1 MGYKKNLVNPSLYRQ
16 FANNAVE
23 LFNYTMTNLMDSYYD
38 NSLTEA
44 TDGSFKAV
52 CLSGIRTEDNSGGGT
67 DLNDARVIDG
77 FLNIVVRPLTAFGS
91 TLPDP
96 LAIDDLESLNAVIS
110 LHRSTFTAKSD
121 FEAKDTDVPKFGQIL
136 NCYFEDG
143 SISNSDFRGLRFS
156 QPTGEDIDADYKKLA
171 TVEVKTTA
179 KNAFEEGG
187 ASLLG
192 EEPPLEES
200 TDFASVPIPGL
211 TPSSGGKSTNQ
222 RGKRTKPIEYIVIH
236 YSAAIGGKAAV
247 LKNENNKTSYGYH
260 FIVDRDGSFY
270 ESTPTDVKVNHAL
283 GNRKVYNSNSI
294 GLCICNLGFDRAEL
308 TDAVMRLNRK
318 VPAKS
323 TWEQGPFPHGIP
335 TQDDPTLATATAS
348 DGFAGPLAEDG
359 KWEPYTNASL
369 FTAARI
375 CAAQLKANNLTVD
388 RIVGHSDIQN
398 DKHDPGPAFNMDEF
412 RSMVK
417 ENMSTL

>member
-1 MGYKKNLVNPSLYRQ
+1 MGYKKNLVNRSLYRQ
-16 FANNAVE
+16 FSNNAVE

-38 NSLTEA
+38 SSLTEA

-52 CLSGIRTEDNSGGGT
+52 CLSGIRTEDNTGGGT
-67 DLNDARVIDG
+67 DLNDARIVDG
-77 FLNIVVRPLTAFGS
+77 LLNIVVRPLTAFGS

-96 LAIDDLESLNAVIS
+96 LAMDDLESLNAVIS

-121 FEAKDTDVPKFGQIL
+121 FKAKDTDVPKFGQIL

-156 QPTGEDIDADYKKLA
+156 QPTGEETDADYKKLA

-192 EEPPLEES
+192 EEPPPEES

-236 YSAAIGGKAAV
+236 YSAATGSKRAV
-247 LKNENNKTSYGYH
+247 VNYENTYTKWGYH
-260 FIVDRDGSFY
+260 FVVDRDGSFY
-270 ESTPTDVKVNHAL
+270 ESTPTNIIVWHAG
-283 GNRKVYNSNSI
+283 GNKEVGNENSI
-294 GLCICNLGFDRAEL
+294 SVCLCNVGFER
-308 TDAVMRLNRK
+308 NK
-318 VPAKS
+318 PSKIPAKS
-323 TWEQGPFPHGIP
+323 NWEQGPFPNSIP
-335 TQDDPTLATATAS
+335 SQDEPKLYTATAS
-348 DGFAGPLAEDG
+348 DGFAGPILQDG

-375 CAAQLKANNLTVD
+375 CAAHLKANNLTVD
-388 RIVGHSDIQN
+388 RIVGHSEIQN
-398 DKHDPGPAFNMDEF
+398 DKSDPGPLFNMDEF

-417 ENMSTL
+417 ANMSTL